1 MILDSFFLTLLYQAA
16 AMLPGRPSYRH
27 SHRDHDT
34 DLHFDHG
41 ATNYSHNVPNAD
53 SVRVHNL
60 EIRVMPD
67 TF

>member
-1 MILDSFFLTLLYQAA
+1 MFLDSFVLTLLYQA

-41 ATNYSHNVPNAD
+41 ATNYSHNVPDAD
-53 SVRVHNL
+53 SVRAHVL
-60 EIRVMPD
+60 RLD
-67 TF
+67 